1 LARAR
6 YFERDGVNDLDVSL
20 YGWLYSDRL
29 SVRLARQTS
38 VPAKDFL
45 IALEIK
51 SMARI
56 LLENVTKVFEGKVT
70 AVRNFNLD
78 VADGE
83 FVIIVG
89 PSGCGKT
96 TTLRMIAGLE
106 EMTSGNIY
114 IGDSLVND
122 VSPKDRDI
130 AMVFQN
136 YTLYPHMNAYHN
148 VAFAL
153 KMRNVPRTEIKKRID
168 EAAKLLGIEH
178 LLRRK
183 PGALS
188 GGQRQRVALGRAIVR
203 NPRAFLFDEPL
214 SNLDAGLRL
223 TTRTE
228 LKSLHQRLRTTTI
241 YVTHD
246 QAEAMSLGG
255 RICVLRDGEIQQTAS
270 PMEVYERPV
279 NKFVAGFFGTPPM
292 NFFKGDLKLKNDS
305 AYFAIGNDA
314 IRLPQRLRNV
324 LRDYYD
330 KQMVL
335 GIRPENISP
344 YRSPEFT
351 DNAISAMINIIEPV
365 GNRTNVYLTHP
376 TGQKFIAGIDPHT
389 TLIVKDAVKMYINP
403 EKIHIFEPEETGRN
417 VTLSI

>member
-1 LARAR
+1 MI
-6 YFERDGVNDLDVSL
+6 V
-20 YGWLYSDRL
+20 
-29 SVRLARQTS
+29 
-38 VPAKDFL
+38 
-45 IALEIK
+45 LETK

-56 LLENVTKVFEGKVT
+56 LLENVTKIYVGAVREPPLH
-70 AVRNFNLD
+70 AVRNFNLN

-83 FVIIVG
+83 FMVIVG

-114 IGDSLVND
+114 IGDSLAND
-122 VSPKDRDI
+122 VSPKDRDV

-136 YTLYPHMNAYHN
+136 YALYPHMNAWQN
-148 VAFAL
+148 MAFAL
-153 KMRNVPRTEIKKRID
+153 KMRNVPRAEIKQRIE
-168 EAAKLLGIEH
+168 EASKLLGIKH
-178 LLRRK
+178 LMRRK

-203 NPRAFLFDEPL
+203 NPRVFLFDEPL

-223 TTRTE
+223 TTRAE
-228 LKSLHQRLRTTTI
+228 LKSLHQRLQTTTI

-255 RICVLRDGEIQQTAS
+255 RICVVREGEIQQTAG
-270 PMEVYERPV
+270 PMEVYKQPV
-279 NKFVAGFFGTPPM
+279 NRFVAGFLGTPPM
-292 NFFKGDLKLKNDS
+292 NFFAGGLKLKNDT

-314 IRLPQRLRNV
+314 VRLPQRLKNV

-335 GIRPENISP
+335 GVRPENISP
-344 YRSPEFT
+344 QQSPGLT
-351 DNAISAMINIIEPV
+351 DNFISAMVNVIEPV
-365 GNRTNVYLTHP
+365 GNRTDAYLTHP
-376 TGQKFIAGIDPHT
+376 SGQKFIAGIDPHT
-389 TLIVKDAVKMYINP
+389 TLLVNDAVKMHIDP
-403 EKIHIFEPEETGRN
+403 ERIHIFEPEETGRN
-417 VTLSI
+417 VTLSD

>member
-1 LARAR
+1 MNAP
-6 YFERDGVNDLDVSL
+6 E
-20 YGWLYSDRL
+20 
-29 SVRLARQTS
+29 T
-38 VPAKDFL
+38 
-45 IALEIK
+45 K

-83 FVIIVG
+83 FMVIVG

-96 TTLRMIAGLE
+96 TTLRIIAGLE
-106 EMTSGNIY
+106 ETTSGNIY
-114 IGDSLVND
+114 IGDSMVND
-122 VSPKDRDI
+122 VSPKDRDL

-136 YTLYPHMNAYHN
+136 YALYPHMNAYQN
-148 VAFAL
+148 MAFAL
-153 KMRNVPRTEIKKRID
+153 KMRNIPRAERKKRIK

-223 TTRTE
+223 TTRME

-246 QAEAMSLGG
+246 QAEAMSLGE
-255 RICVLRDGEIQQTAS
+255 RICVVRNGEIQQTAG
-270 PMEVYERPV
+270 PMDVYERPV
-279 NKFVAGFFGTPPM
+279 NKFVAGFLGTPPM
-292 NFFKGDLKLKNDS
+292 NFFAGSLKLKNDT
-305 AYFAIGNDA
+305 AYFTISNET
-314 IRLPQRLRNV
+314 IKLPQRLRNV

-335 GIRPENISP
+335 GARPENISP
-344 YRSPEFT
+344 EQFPGQN
-351 DNAISAMINIIEPV
+351 DNAISATVNVIEPV
-365 GNRTNVYLTHP
+365 GNRTDVYLTHP
-376 TGQKFIAGIDPHT
+376 TGQKFIAGIDPQAS
-389 TLIVKDAVKMYINP
+389 LLVNDAVKMYIDP

-417 VTLSI
+417 VTLSV

>member
-1 LARAR
+1 MNAP
-6 YFERDGVNDLDVSL
+6 E
-20 YGWLYSDRL
+20 
-29 SVRLARQTS
+29 T
-38 VPAKDFL
+38 
-45 IALEIK
+45 K

-83 FVIIVG
+83 FMVIVG

-96 TTLRMIAGLE
+96 TTLRIIAGLE
-106 EMTSGNIY
+106 ETTSGNIY
-114 IGDSLVND
+114 IGDSMVND
-122 VSPKDRDI
+122 VSPKDRDL

-136 YTLYPHMNAYHN
+136 YALYPHMNAYQN
-148 VAFAL
+148 MAFAL
-153 KMRNVPRTEIKKRID
+153 KMRNIPRAERKKRIK

-223 TTRTE
+223 TTRME

-246 QAEAMSLGG
+246 QAEAMSLGE
-255 RICVLRDGEIQQTAS
+255 RICVVRNGEIQQTAG
-270 PMEVYERPV
+270 PMDVYERPV
-279 NKFVAGFFGTPPM
+279 NKFVAGFLGTPPM
-292 NFFKGDLKLKNDS
+292 NFFAGSLKLKNDT
-305 AYFAIGNDA
+305 AYFTISNET
-314 IRLPQRLRNV
+314 IKLPQRLRNV

-335 GIRPENISP
+335 GARPENISP
-344 YRSPEFT
+344 EQFPGQN
-351 DNAISAMINIIEPV
+351 DNAISATVNVIEPV
-365 GNRTNVYLTHP
+365 GNRTDVYLTHP

-389 TLIVKDAVKMYINP
+389 KLQANDAVKMYIDP
-403 EKIHIFEPEETGRN
+403 ERIHIFEPEETGRN
-417 VTLSI
+417 VTLSV

>member
-1 LARAR
+1 MI
-6 YFERDGVNDLDVSL
+6 V
-20 YGWLYSDRL
+20 
-29 SVRLARQTS
+29 
-38 VPAKDFL
+38 
-45 IALEIK
+45 LETK

-70 AVRNFNLD
+70 AVRNFSLN

-83 FVIIVG
+83 FMVIVG

-122 VSPKDRDI
+122 VSPKDRDV

-136 YTLYPHMNAYHN
+136 YALYPHMNAYQN
-148 VAFAL
+148 MAFAL
-153 KMRNVPRTEIKKRID
+153 KMRNIPRAKRKKRIG

-203 NPRAFLFDEPL
+203 SPRVFLFDEPL

-223 TTRTE
+223 TTRAE
-228 LKSLHQRLRTTTI
+228 LKSLHQRFGTTTI

-255 RICVLRDGEIQQTAS
+255 RICVVRDGEIQQTAG
-270 PMEVYERPV
+270 PMDVYERPV
-279 NKFVAGFFGTPPM
+279 NKFVAGFLGTPPM
-292 NFFKGDLKLKNDS
+292 NFFAGSLKFKNDS

-314 IRLPQRLRNV
+314 VRLPQRMKTV
-324 LRDYYD
+324 LQEYD
-330 KQMVL
+330 GKQMVM
-335 GIRPENISP
+335 GVRPENISP
-344 YRSPEFT
+344 QQFPGQS
-351 DNAISAMINIIEPV
+351 DNAISATVNVVEPV
-365 GNRTNVYLTHP
+365 GNRTDVYLIHTS
-376 TGQKFIAGIDPHT
+376 GQKFVVGIDPHT
-389 TLIVKDAVKMYINP
+389 KLQANNEVKMYIDP
-403 EKIHIFEPEETGRN
+403 EKIHIFEPKETGRN
-417 VTLSI
+417 VTLSD

>member
-1 LARAR
+1 MNAP
-6 YFERDGVNDLDVSL
+6 E
-20 YGWLYSDRL
+20 
-29 SVRLARQTS
+29 T
-38 VPAKDFL
+38 
-45 IALEIK
+45 K

-83 FVIIVG
+83 FMVIVG

-96 TTLRMIAGLE
+96 TTLRIIAGLE
-106 EMTSGNIY
+106 ETTSGNIY
-114 IGDSLVND
+114 IGDSMVND
-122 VSPKDRDI
+122 VSPKDRDL

-136 YTLYPHMNAYHN
+136 YALYPHMNAYQN
-148 VAFAL
+148 MAFAL
-153 KMRNVPRTEIKKRID
+153 KMRNIPRAERKKRIK

-223 TTRTE
+223 TTRME

-255 RICVLRDGEIQQTAS
+255 RICIVRDGEIQQTAS
-270 PMEVYERPV
+270 PLEVYEQPV
-279 NKFVAGFFGTPPM
+279 NKFVAGFLGTPPT
-292 NFFKGDLKLKNDS
+292 NFFAGSLKLKNDT
-305 AYFAIGNDA
+305 AFFVIGNNT
-314 IRLPQRLRNV
+314 IKLPQRLRNV

-335 GIRPENISP
+335 GARPENISP
-344 YRSPEFT
+344 EQFPGQN
-351 DNAISAMINIIEPV
+351 DNAISATVNVIEPV
-365 GNRTNVYLTHP
+365 GNRTDVYLTHP
-376 TGQKFIAGIDPHT
+376 TGQKFIAGINPHT
-389 TLIVKDAVKMYINP
+389 KLQTNDTVKIYIDS
-403 EKIHIFEPEETGRN
+403 ERIHIFEPEETGRN

>member
-1 LARAR
+1 
-6 YFERDGVNDLDVSL
+6 
-20 YGWLYSDRL
+20 
-29 SVRLARQTS
+29 
-38 VPAKDFL
+38 
-45 IALEIK
+45 
-51 SMARI
+51 MARI
-56 LLENVTKVFEGKVT
+56 LLENVGKVYVGAVREPPLH

-83 FVIIVG
+83 FMVIVG

-114 IGDSLVND
+114 IGDSLAND
-122 VSPKDRDI
+122 VSPKNRDV

-136 YTLYPHMNAYHN
+136 YALYPHMNAYHN
-148 VAFAL
+148 MAFAL
-153 KMRNVPRTEIKKRID
+153 KMRNVPRAEIKQRIE
-168 EAAKLLGIEH
+168 EASKLLGIKH

-203 NPRAFLFDEPL
+203 NPRVFLFDEPL

-223 TTRTE
+223 TTRAE
-228 LKSLHQRLRTTTI
+228 LKSLHQRFKTTTI

-255 RICVLRDGEIQQTAS
+255 RICVMLDGGIQQTAG

-279 NKFVAGFFGTPPM
+279 NRFVAGFLGTPPM
-292 NFFKGDLKLKNDS
+292 NFFAGSLKLKTDT
-305 AYFAIGNDA
+305 AYFAIGYDA
-314 IRLPQRLRNV
+314 VRLPQRLKNV
-324 LRDYYD
+324 LRDYYN

-335 GIRPENISP
+335 GVRPENISP
-344 YRSPEFT
+344 QQSPGQS
-351 DNAISAMINIIEPV
+351 DNAISATVNVIEPV
-365 GNRTNVYLTHP
+365 GNRTDVYLTH
-376 TGQKFIAGIDPHT
+376 TSGQKFIAGIDPHT
-389 TLIVKDAVKMYINP
+389 TLLVNDAVKMYIDH

>member
-1 LARAR
+1 MI
-6 YFERDGVNDLDVSL
+6 V
-20 YGWLYSDRL
+20 
-29 SVRLARQTS
+29 
-38 VPAKDFL
+38 
-45 IALEIK
+45 LETK

-56 LLENVTKVFEGKVT
+56 LLENVTKVFDGEVT
-70 AVRNFNLD
+70 AVSNFNLEIP
-78 VADGE
+78 DGE
-83 FVIIVG
+83 FMVIVG

-122 VSPKDRDI
+122 VSPKDRDV

-136 YTLYPHMNAYHN
+136 YALYPHMNAWHN
-148 VAFAL
+148 MAFSL
-153 KMRNVPRTEIKKRID
+153 KMRNVPRAERKKRIK

-188 GGQRQRVALGRAIVR
+188 GGQCQRVALGRAIVR
-203 NPRAFLFDEPL
+203 NPRVFLFDEPL

-223 TTRTE
+223 TTRAE
-228 LKSLHQRLRTTTI
+228 LKSLHQRFGTTTI

-255 RICVLRDGEIQQTAS
+255 RICVVRDGEIQQTAG

-279 NKFVAGFFGTPPM
+279 NKFVAGFLGTPPM
-292 NFFKGDLKLKNDS
+292 NFFAGSLKLKNDS

-314 IRLPQRLRNV
+314 VRLPQRLKTV
-324 LRDYYD
+324 LQEYD
-330 KQMVL
+330 GKQMVM
-335 GIRPENISP
+335 GVRPENISP
-344 YRSPEFT
+344 HQYPGLT
-351 DNAISAMINIIEPV
+351 DNAVSATVNVIEPV
-365 GNRTNVYLTHP
+365 GNRTDVYLTH
-376 TGQKFIAGIDPHT
+376 TSGQKFIAGMDPHT
-389 TLIVKDAVKMYINP
+389 ELEVNNNVKLYLYI
-403 EKIHIFEPEETGRN
+403 EKIHIFEPEDTGRN
-417 VTLSI
+417 VTLSD

>member
-1 LARAR
+1 MNAP
-6 YFERDGVNDLDVSL
+6 E
-20 YGWLYSDRL
+20 
-29 SVRLARQTS
+29 T
-38 VPAKDFL
+38 
-45 IALEIK
+45 K

-83 FVIIVG
+83 FMVIVG

-96 TTLRMIAGLE
+96 TTLRIIAGLE
-106 EMTSGNIY
+106 ETTSGNIY
-114 IGDSLVND
+114 IGDSMVND
-122 VSPKDRDI
+122 VSPKDRDL

-136 YTLYPHMNAYHN
+136 YALYPHMNAYQN
-148 VAFAL
+148 MAFAL
-153 KMRNVPRTEIKKRID
+153 KMRNIPRAERKKRIK

-223 TTRTE
+223 TTRAE

-246 QAEAMSLGG
+246 QAEAMSLGE
-255 RICVLRDGEIQQTAS
+255 RICVVRNGEIQQTAG
-270 PMEVYERPV
+270 PMDVYERPV
-279 NKFVAGFFGTPPM
+279 NKFVAGFLGTPPM
-292 NFFKGDLKLKNDS
+292 NFFAGSLKLKNDT
-305 AYFAIGNDA
+305 AYFTISNET
-314 IRLPQRLRNV
+314 IKLPQRLRNV

-335 GIRPENISP
+335 GARPENISP
-344 YRSPEFT
+344 EQFPGQN
-351 DNAISAMINIIEPV
+351 DNAISATVNVIEPV
-365 GNRTNVYLTHP
+365 GNRTDVYLTHP

-389 TLIVKDAVKMYINP
+389 KLQANDAVKMYIDP
-403 EKIHIFEPEETGRN
+403 ERIHIFEPEETGRN
-417 VTLSI
+417 VTLSV